1 MSRALTII
9 VSGII
14 LTACAS
20 SGPKRPEWTRA
31 AGQPMDQ
38 VQFNRDHYECQK
50 ENSYHYR
57 GVGALVGPFSEQIKV
72 DKDLYRAC
80 MRNRGWVHAED

>member
-1 MSRALTII
+1 
-9 VSGII
+9 
-14 LTACAS
+14 
-20 SGPKRPEWTRA
+20 
-31 AGQPMDQ
+31 MDQ